1 LDNQFFAGD
10 GVGEDGACHCP
21 CMDFQEAG
29 GYGGKDELLSREDY
43 PFKVPIGN
51 VGNSHDLH
59 LAGGIDVEAG
69 NSGRYLGAGGQ
80 KFVSWLFGLNLPC
93 HFNNC

>member
-1 LDNQFFAGD
+1 LDSQFLAGD
-10 GVGEDGACHCP
+10 SVGEDGACHGAGV
-21 CMDFQEAG
+21 DFQEAG

-59 LAGGIDVEAG
+59 LAGGIDIKAG
-69 NSGRYLGAGGQ
+69 NSIGIWGQGVKNLCHGYLG
-80 KFVSWLFGLNLPC
+80 
-93 HFNNC
+93 